1 MWIWK
6 GDLMAD
12 ERPATAHDLQQL
24 RTEILTEVRAM
35 TQQIGILAT
44 AQADARVAQ
53 ANTRAEFIGLLAD
66 TKNSVVKAEAVAAIA
81 VEKAHSETSVVAVK
95 TLVLWAVAG
104 VIGGGVAM
112 ALISKI
118 LGGPK

>member
-1 MWIWK
+1 
-6 GDLMAD
+6 MAD